1 MKVGGADM
9 EWPLH
14 CLEFEVQIAW
24 TYRKIIIIIDSRK
37 NKMRIILKRAGLI
50 YLILLLVY
58 ILSYTAGFLSGKKN
72 WTNVQS
78 LQQNPVLKFSS
89 TLEYRIPGY
98 SQLLKAYKGWHDK
111 HRNEYFFQKNK
122 WGLGTL
128 IFINNFFIAN
138 LTMIIR
144 ALFVLPMVLIIW
156 GRYFQGVV
164 LAQTPGGGRMLT
176 IFLMEFGGY
185 FLTIGAALNLV
196 FWTLLPKAFRF
207 ENRRNALTAGLRLL
221 GLAYLVSGV
230 FILLGSILETRFIFS
245 FFG

>member
-1 MKVGGADM
+1 
-9 EWPLH
+9 
-14 CLEFEVQIAW
+14 
-24 TYRKIIIIIDSRK
+24 
-37 NKMRIILKRAGLI
+37 MRIILKRAGLI

-58 ILSYTAGFLSGKKN
+58 ILSYTAGFLSSKMD
-72 WTNVQS
+72 WVNVQS
-78 LQQNPVLKFSS
+78 LQQNKVLKFSG

-111 HRNEYFFQKNK
+111 HRNEYLFQKNT
-122 WGLGTL
+122 WGLGVL

-144 ALFVLPMVLIIW
+144 ALFVLPMALIIF

-164 LAQTPGGGRMLT
+164 FAHTSGGGRILS

-185 FLTIGAALNLV
+185 FLTIGATLNLV
-196 FWTLLPKAFRF
+196 FWTLLPRKFQF
-207 ENRRNALTAGLRLL
+207 ENRRNALTSGLKLL
-221 GLAYLVSGV
+221 GLAYLVSGF
-230 FILLGSILETRFIFS
+230 FILLGSIFETRLIFS

>member
-1 MKVGGADM
+1 LAG
-9 EWPLH
+9 
-14 CLEFEVQIAW
+14 
-24 TYRKIIIIIDSRK
+24 
-37 NKMRIILKRAGLI
+37 KM
-50 YLILLLVY
+50 
-58 ILSYTAGFLSGKKN
+58 N
-72 WTNVQS
+72 WTNIQS

-98 SQLLKAYKGWHDK
+98 SQLLKTYKSWHDK
-111 HRNEYFFQKNK
+111 HRNEYLFQKNT
-122 WGLGTL
+122 WGLGAL

-144 ALFVLPMVLIIW
+144 ALFVFPMSLVIF

-164 LAQTPGGGRMLT
+164 FAQTPAGGRMLI
-176 IFLMEFGGY
+176 IFLMEFSGY

-207 ENRRNALTAGLRLL
+207 EKRRNALTAGLKLL
-221 GLAYLVSGV
+221 GLAYLVSGI
-230 FILLGSILETRFIFS
+230 FILLGSILETRLIFS